1 MSAIAGRDI
10 LADVRRRCER
20 FREDLAGKKTSL
32 IKFMP
37 PPEADRILRAKYR
50 AAEISATEKLKN
62 FSFLTGAVEYRLL
75 DENTNII
82 EFRQILNALNRDRD
96 TVAVIVQNPIPL
108 QLLPALSLLSPEKDL
123 DGMLENNP
131 LFPAPATSE
140 AIARLVQSFAL
151 ESSAVAVV
159 GGRGFV
165 GRGVIRLL
173 EKRGI
178 NCFSLD
184 VGDDLLGTWEADIVV
199 SATGQPE
206 LLDERH
212 LKPYHRL
219 VVDAGFV
226 PIGNNII
233 LGDVKRSA
241 CDIVQNITPVPGGV
255 GPLQMATLLERLVTV
270 AAGRSIEPWTW

>member
-1 MSAIAGRDI
+1 
-10 LADVRRRCER
+10 
-20 FREDLAGKKTSL
+20 
-32 IKFMP
+32 MP
-37 PPEADRILRAKYR
+37 PPEAARLLLAKYR
-50 AAEISATEKLKN
+50 AAEISAAEKLKKL
-62 FSFLTGAVEYRLL
+62 SFLTCAVEYRLL
-75 DENTNII
+75 DDNTNLI
-82 EFRQILNALNRDRD
+82 EFRKIVNSLNRDRD
-96 TVAVIVQNPIPL
+96 TVAIIVQNPIPL
-108 QLLPALSLLSPEKDL
+108 QLLPALSLLSPEKDI
-123 DGMLENNP
+123 DGMLENNR
-131 LFPAPATSE
+131 LFAASATSE

-165 GRGVIRLL
+165 GRGVLRLL
-173 EKRGI
+173 EQRGI

-184 VGDDLLGTWEADIVV
+184 VGDDLLRTLDADIVV
-199 SATGQPE
+199 PLPGQPE

-226 PIGNNII
+226 PLENNSI

-241 CDIVQNITPVPGGV
+241 CDIVQNITSVPGGV